1 MTGMPD
7 CIVDP
12 AGPEIIV
19 CCGSGGVG
27 KTTIS
32 AAIGLYAAV
41 AGKKSIVL
49 TIDPAKR
56 LADALGLK
64 GFSTEAQEVPI
75 ENLNTG
81 KHAVTPMAELYAM
94 MLDPK
99 STFDQLVARYATPE
113 FRENIFSNRYYQ
125 HLSNNMAGSHEYMA
139 MEKLYEIYN
148 QRQYD
153 LIVLDTPP
161 SRRALD
167 FIEAPQKMLNVL
179 GHNFFM
185 RMFKPYLKAG
195 KWGIRFLN
203 IFTSPVLKGISK
215 VVGKQ
220 ALNDF
225 SGFMQLW
232 DDIMFEGF
240 SRRAAAVKTLLGGSK
255 TMFVAVATPQRLPMD
270 EAVFL
275 SEKLLLNEMPFGGF
289 IINRVHFHDS
299 NTNALKIDSDKVFR
313 DIDIEPALKEKLI
326 TVYRHMRE
334 MAQSDAQ
341 SIRKLRSEIGSR
353 DNILTLPFE
362 DSEIVSLDNL
372 YRLSRLFDRAG
383 SLRPLR
389 NPG

>member
-1 MTGMPD
+1 LKAIPD
-7 CIVDP
+7 CITDP

-32 AAIGLYAAV
+32 AAIGLRAAM

-49 TIDPAKR
+49 TIDPARR

-64 GFSTEAQEVPI
+64 RFDTEIQRVPL
-75 ENLNTG
+75 ENLTTDRDS
-81 KHAVTPMAELYAM
+81 VTPIAELSAL

-99 STFDQLVARYATPE
+99 STFDQLVSRYAAPE
-113 FRENIFSNRYYQ
+113 FQKNIFSNRYYQ

-139 MEKLYEIYN
+139 MEKLYEIFN
-148 QRQYD
+148 QKQYD

-167 FIEAPQKMLNVL
+167 FIEAPQKMLNIL

-203 IFTSPVLKGISK
+203 IFASPVLKGISK
-215 VVGKQ
+215 VIGKQ
-220 ALNDF
+220 ALDDF
-225 SGFMQLW
+225 SAFMQLW

-240 SRRAAAVKTLLGGSK
+240 TRRASEVKALLAGSR
-255 TMFVAVATPQRLPMD
+255 TMFVAIATPQRLPMD

-275 SEKLLLNEMPFGGF
+275 SKKLLLNEMPFGGF
-289 IINRVHFHDS
+289 IINRVHFSDL
-299 NTNALKIDSDKVFR
+299 NKGVEKIDSDKIFK
-313 DIDIEPALKEKLI
+313 DIYIDPGLKEKLI
-326 TVYRHMRE
+326 TVYQHMRE
-334 MAQSDAQ
+334 LARSDVR
-341 SIRKLRSEIGSR
+341 SIRKLRSDIGPHG
-353 DNILTLPFE
+353 NILALPFA
-362 DSEIVSLDNL
+362 DSEITKLDDL
-372 YRLSRLFDRAG
+372 YRLSRMFEKDG
-383 SLRPLR
+383 SI
-389 NPG
+389 